1 MAASDVSL
9 AAGCAVIKALS
20 PNGCIDGHL
29 SGNTLRRRILP
40 RYWTVVQHRAR
51 VWAVPPVALIV
62 QRRCEHD
69 PGLSSGPMLRR

>member
-29 SGNTLRRRILP
+29 SGNTLRRRILL

-51 VWAVPPVALIV
+51 VCAVSSAALIV
-62 QRRCEHD
+62 QQRCEQD
-69 PGLSSGPMLRR
+69 PGLSSGPILRR